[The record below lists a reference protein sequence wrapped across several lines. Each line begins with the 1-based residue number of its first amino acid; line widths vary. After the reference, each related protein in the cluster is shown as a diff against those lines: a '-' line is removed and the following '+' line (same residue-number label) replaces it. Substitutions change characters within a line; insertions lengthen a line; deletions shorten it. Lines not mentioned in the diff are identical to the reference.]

1 MNKDYKFI
9 KGFFEITITKIC
21 KELKLSRSYLMAG
34 KYPEA
39 VYDVV
44 RDYLE
49 IEIAKLYLNLEGE

>member
-9 KGFFEITITKIC
+9 KGFFEITITEIC

-34 KYPEA
+34 KYSPA

-49 IEIAKLYLNLEGE
+49 IKIAKLYLNLEGE